1 MVRFGLKNRL
11 QLLSSHR
18 MYATL
23 RLYRLNPIFER
34 DFIRLWNELI
44 ERLKERNLINSA
56 VLHKESKITYISY
69 LRWTHK
75 DHMDEVLKAPEKE
88 IKSILKKISECCNNT
103 TVLHRMY
110 PVSEKI
116 YG

>member
-1 MVRFGLKNRL
+1 MFT
-11 QLLSSHR
+11 
-18 MYATL
+18 TL

-44 ERLKERNLINSA
+44 VKLKKNNLIENA
-56 VLHKESKITYISY
+56 VLHKESKIAYISY

-75 DHMDEVLKAPEKE
+75 DHMDKVLENPDDDTAR
-88 IKSILKKISECCNNT
+88 LLQKIRECCNNI

-110 PVSEKI
+110 AVSETS
-116 YG
+116 Y